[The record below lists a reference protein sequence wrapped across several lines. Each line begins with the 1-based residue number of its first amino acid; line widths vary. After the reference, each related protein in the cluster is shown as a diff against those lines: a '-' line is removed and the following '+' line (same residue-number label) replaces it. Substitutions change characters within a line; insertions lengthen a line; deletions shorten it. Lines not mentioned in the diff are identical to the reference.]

1 MVVLSSIFP
10 IALLA
15 VATGFLLHELM
26 HKLVAQK
33 YGCWAEYRAFP
44 FGLVLAL
51 LMSAAGFVFAAPG
64 AVYIMGSITKKENG
78 KISLAGPLINIV
90 IGAVC
95 LPFVFLIPQSYI
107 LNFIVMVYWVNSFL
121 AFFNM
126 LPIYPLDG
134 SKVFRW
140 NTGIYV
146 ISFVAALVLAIP
158 GFRIIFL

>member
-95 LPFVFLIPQSYI
+95 
-107 LNFIVMVYWVNSFL
+107 
-121 AFFNM
+121 
-126 LPIYPLDG
+126 
-134 SKVFRW
+134 
-140 NTGIYV
+140 
-146 ISFVAALVLAIP
+146 
-158 GFRIIFL
+158 